1 MAIAK
6 IIKYE
11 GDNNTFIWKHPTED
25 FNNMTQLIVAESQEA
40 IFFMNGM
47 AMDTFGPG
55 KYNLDTESLP
65 ILGKFIDV
73 LTYGDSSFH
82 ATVYFINQTVQMAL
96 KWGTMERV
104 RFIEPNTGIPLD
116 IGASGE
122 MNLQVKNSKK
132 LLLKLVGTMR
142 GISWDKESGEFTK
155 SLQNSF
161 RPLIS
166 SVVKSNLAQMIKQEK
181 INIIEIDEHLEQL
194 AKPLHEKINAGLEEY
209 GLTVPEFYITNV
221 ALPEDDPNYKRIK
234 NLMASS
240 YLGVKEAELE
250 ATLVAAR
257 RAAEL
262 ETEQTLTAKKQM
274 QLQREI
280 LASQAEAQKTN
291 IQAEA
296 EANKTRLTGFAEAD
310 VMAAKGYNQKDIIQA
325 DVQKAYAEGIGNFGS
340 NAGSGSGSGIAGEML
355 QMQMGMMAAGA
366 MGSQMKDMMD
376 GFAGNTHST
385 NVQPDQ
391 NQQVETVTCPECGT
405 VLPKTAKFCHN
416 CGKNIEMLNE
426 NEIICPHCGKK
437 TIKGKFCSECGKPLV
452 NKCPKCGTELAPGAK
467 FCPECGEKVG

>member
-11 GDNNTFIWKHPTED
+11 GDNNTFIWKHPSED

-47 AMDTFGPG
+47 TMDTFGPG

-73 LTYGDSSFH
+73 LTYGESSFH
-82 ATVYFINQTVQMAL
+82 AVVYFINKSVQMAL

-122 MNLQVKNSKK
+122 MNLQVKDSKK

-166 SVVKSNLAQMIKQEK
+166 SVVKTNLAQMIKQEK
-181 INIIEIDEHLEQL
+181 INIIEIDEHLDQL
-194 AKPLHEKINAGLEEY
+194 AKPLHEKINAGMEEY

-234 NLMASS
+234 SLMASS

-250 ATLVAAR
+250 ATLIAAR
-257 RAAEL
+257 RAAVL
-262 ETEQTLTAKKQM
+262 ETEQALTAKKQM
-274 QLQREI
+274 ELQRDI
-280 LASQAEAQKTN
+280 LSSQAAAQQTT
-291 IQAEA
+291 ILA
-296 EANKTRLTGFAEAD
+296 EANANAMRQTGFADAD
-310 VMAAKGYNQKDIIQA
+310 VMSAKGYNQKDVLQA
-325 DVQKAYAEGIGNFGS
+325 EVQKAYAEGIGQFGS
-340 NAGSGSGSGIAGEML
+340 NAGGGGGSGIAGEML

-366 MGSQMKDMMD
+366 MGSQMKDMMN
-376 GFAGNTHST
+376 GFTG
-385 NVQPDQ
+385 NVQSNNAQTAQPQ
-391 NQQVETVTCPECGT
+391 AETITCPECGT
-405 VLPKTAKFCHN
+405 NLPKTAKFCHN
-416 CGKNIEMLNE
+416 CGKKIENLSDNE
-426 NEIICPHCGKK
+426 MICPHCGKK
-437 TIKGKFCSECGKPLV
+437 TLKGKFCSECGKPLV
-452 NKCPKCGTELAPGAK
+452 NKCPKCGTDLAPGTK

>member
-73 LTYGDSSFH
+73 LTYGESSFH
-82 ATVYFINQTVQMAL
+82 AVVYFINKTVQMAL

-122 MNLQVKNSKK
+122 MNLQVKDSKK

-142 GISWDKESGEFTK
+142 GISWDKDSGEFTK

-166 SVVKSNLAQMIKQEK
+166 SVVKTNLAQMIKQEK

-194 AKPLHEKINAGLEEY
+194 SKPLHEKINAGMEEY

-234 NLMASS
+234 SLMASS

-250 ATLVAAR
+250 ATLIAAR
-257 RAAEL
+257 RAAVL
-262 ETEQTLTAKKQM
+262 ESEQTLTAKKQM
-274 QLQREI
+274 ELQRDI
-280 LASQAEAQKTN
+280 LTTQAAAQQTN
-291 IQAEA
+291 ILA
-296 EANKTRLTGFAEAD
+296 EANANAMRQTGFAEAD
-310 VMAAKGYNQKDIIQA
+310 VMAAKGYNQKDVLQA
-325 DVQKAYAEGIGNFGS
+325 EVQKAYAEGIGQFGS
-340 NAGSGSGSGIAGEML
+340 NGGGGGTGVASEML
-355 QMQMGMMAAGA
+355 QMQMGMMAASA
-366 MGSQMKDMMD
+366 MGSQMKDMMN
-376 GFAGNTHST
+376 GFTG
-385 NVQPDQ
+385 NVQSAANTQTAQPQ
-391 NQQVETVTCPECGT
+391 AETITCPGCGT

-416 CGKNIEMLNE
+416 CGKKIENLNE
-426 NEIICPHCGKK
+426 NEVICPHCGKK
-437 TIKGKFCSECGKPLV
+437 TVKGKFCSECGQPLV